1 MIRVEPL
8 HPPKEDTLAADAD
21 DTQAAMQTNNLKDA
35 VRTAV
40 ASYLDELDGQL
51 STDVYQM
58 VLAEVEAPLLEEIMS
73 YTRNNQTKASLM
85 LGLNR
90 GTLRKKLKNTTSFPP
105 AINSRYHHERKE
117 SRQGQARTDQRLR

>member
-1 MIRVEPL
+1 MTRVEPL

-21 DTQAAMQTNNLKDA
+21 DTQAAMQTNNLKEA

-51 STDVYQM
+51 STEVYQM
-58 VLAEVEAPLLEEIMS
+58 VLAEVEAPLLEEMMS

-90 GTLRKKLKNTTSFPP
+90 GTLRKKLKQYHLIS
-105 AINSRYHHERKE
+105 SR
-117 SRQGQARTDQRLR
+117 D

>member
-21 DTQAAMQTNNLKDA
+21 DTQAAMQTNNLKEA

-58 VLAEVEAPLLEEIMS
+58 VLAEVEAPLLEEVMT
-73 YTRNNQTKASLM
+73 YTRGNQTRAAIM
-85 LGLNR
+85 MGINR
-90 GTLRKKLKNTTSFPP
+90 GTLRKKLKQYGMN
-105 AINSRYHHERKE
+105 
-117 SRQGQARTDQRLR
+117 